1 MYLRD
6 YHEVRFKE
14 RRRGNT
20 ELTRTARFV
29 VKPQNEYAQ
38 KRKPPAIESEKIL
51 FESEPIVQPSASE
64 YRRKKENPFI
74 IKPRYNAAQQAL
86 TLKSKDEQKIISETK
101 TRYESIIPSKRSFDT
116 VEQDIQSELS
126 QMDKGDEPV
135 SERYLSL
142 QHETTNQQFGRI
154 PQTEDERQLIE
165 DDVRKD
171 GLLYMDS
178 ASYSEDTQILVNM
191 QHKASALQ
199 PEMNHTNTEEDE
211 TMYETKAEK
220 AETKPTETE
229 QEEAEHEIGAGKI
242 EHGAGT
248 IEMETEHEHMEAE
261 KVIEKM
267 EIENESIAQEEENE
281 ETLSIRDS
289 PSLHFMSDVSDIMM
303 ETYDISLTNMT
314 VTSQEPNK
322 DTQEIVTEIQHNAIS
337 EKETSVQPEPIQ
349 RVEELRKSKS
359 PSVIS
364 HAENIQSIDDRVN
377 QDIQMEKEKNAQ
389 SPVNNTQPTDHFE
402 KTSADYNFEN
412 MEDNYGYDGAELLEG
427 DVQGF
432 IEEEAPAIE
441 PSKRPSGASYR
452 SGDSVLES
460 NEDVDNAGYTNQIV
474 KSEKEQE
481 LDKIINELKSS
492 IRSTNQT
499 RAMKLRDIQT
509 EIFNSVIVKIVKEEQ
524 KNTTNPIARRT
535 ISEFYDRLSE
545 SLNHQQKLFK
555 EYQGVSINKQRLN
568 KIASKYKMELL
579 DIQKKRHQVRRK
591 IEEQKET
598 FQKMD
603 EKANVLSS
611 LDDFFSGIKSLRN
624 RIMFT
629 NKQKI
634 EKFNADTILRLT
646 TFLDLS
652 SILQLTLTSKSFC
665 HLMKDEFVFK
675 RLVERDFGIT
685 DKNPEESW
693 VKYYKHLKAE
703 KKNQQ
708 VKNGN
713 DCPHWLDYPEGTAA
727 LLLEIK
733 KILYKSQTQNPSLCH
748 LCQTQPATFLNMH
761 PACHSEAC
769 RGCLDK
775 FVDDE
780 EHYSIQ
786 LELDTG
792 KLYCFKCEDN
802 QAHRIDETEKGSEIL
817 KILNAPSSEQELD
830 LRRKAEHLLYI
841 QELRREE
848 MSLKHY
854 FVEKQWSRMWMLFRT
869 REGSPLPGR
878 ITNSKLAR
886 NSGTLD
892 PNIRLPMDKYRPS
905 PETHAD
911 IISVKLWN
919 YLAKAYGVQG
929 KAYNEDDIVAPE
941 YARLRV
947 YVDDFKKSINL
958 YP

>member
-64 YRRKKENPFI
+64 YRP
-74 IKPRYNAAQQAL
+74 
-86 TLKSKDEQKIISETK
+86 KDEQKIISETK

-242 EHGAGT
+242 
-248 IEMETEHEHMEAE
+248 EHMEAE

-555 EYQGVSINKQRLN
+555 EYQGV
-568 KIASKYKMELL
+568 
-579 DIQKKRHQVRRK
+579 
-591 IEEQKET
+591 
-598 FQKMD
+598 
-603 EKANVLSS
+603 LSS
-611 LDDFFSGIKSLRN
+611 LDDFFSGIKSLS
-624 RIMFT
+624 
-629 NKQKI
+629 I
-634 EKFNADTILRLT
+634 E
-646 TFLDLS
+646 
-652 SILQLTLTSKSFC
+652 
-665 HLMKDEFVFK
+665 
-675 RLVERDFGIT
+675 
-685 DKNPEESW
+685 
-693 VKYYKHLKAE
+693 
-703 KKNQQ
+703 
-708 VKNGN
+708 
-713 DCPHWLDYPEGTAA
+713 
-727 LLLEIK
+727 
-733 KILYKSQTQNPSLCH
+733 
-748 LCQTQPATFLNMH
+748 
-761 PACHSEAC
+761 
-769 RGCLDK
+769 
-775 FVDDE
+775 
-780 EHYSIQ
+780 
-786 LELDTG
+786 
-792 KLYCFKCEDN
+792 
-802 QAHRIDETEKGSEIL
+802 
-817 KILNAPSSEQELD
+817 
-830 LRRKAEHLLYI
+830 
-841 QELRREE
+841 
-848 MSLKHY
+848 
-854 FVEKQWSRMWMLFRT
+854 
-869 REGSPLPGR
+869 
-878 ITNSKLAR
+878 
-886 NSGTLD
+886 
-892 PNIRLPMDKYRPS
+892 
-905 PETHAD
+905 
-911 IISVKLWN
+911 
-919 YLAKAYGVQG
+919 
-929 KAYNEDDIVAPE
+929 
-941 YARLRV
+941 
-947 YVDDFKKSINL
+947 
-958 YP
+958 

>member
-38 KRKPPAIESEKIL
+38 KRKPPRIESEKIL
-51 FESEPIVQPSASE
+51 FESEPIVQPSTSE

-86 TLKSKDEQKIISETK
+86 TLKPKDEQKMISETE
-101 TRYESIIPSKRSFDT
+101 TRYESTIPSKRSFDT
-116 VEQDIQSELS
+116 VEQDIQSEVS
-126 QMDKGDEPV
+126 QIDKDEGPV
-135 SERYLSL
+135 SEGYLSS

-154 PQTEDERQLIE
+154 SQTENERQLIE

-178 ASYSEDTQILVNM
+178 ASYSEDTQILVDI
-191 QHKASALQ
+191 QHKASILQ
-199 PEMNHTNTEEDE
+199 TEMNRTKTEGDE
-211 TMYETKAEK
+211 TMYETK
-220 AETKPTETE
+220 TKPVETE
-229 QEEAEHEIGAGKI
+229 QEEAEHEIRAEKI
-242 EHGAGT
+242 ERDAET
-248 IEMETEHEHMEAE
+248 IEMETEHEQMEAE

-267 EIENESIAQEEENE
+267 EIENESIVQEEENE
-281 ETLSIRDS
+281 GALSIRDS

-322 DTQEIVTEIQHNAIS
+322 DTQETVTEIQHDAIS
-337 EKETSVQPEPIQ
+337 VKETSVQPELIQ
-349 RVEELRKSKS
+349 PVDKLRKSKS

-364 HAENIQSIDDRVN
+364 HTEDIQSIDDRVN

-389 SPVNNTQPTDHFE
+389 SPVNNTQPMDQFE
-402 KTSADYNFEN
+402 KTSVDYDFEN

-432 IEEEAPAIE
+432 IEEETQAIE
-441 PSKRPSGASYR
+441 PSKRSSGASYR
-452 SGDSVLES
+452 SGDSVLEF
-460 NEDVDNAGYTNQIV
+460 NEDVGNAGYTNQIV

-481 LDKIINELKSS
+481 LNKIINELKSS

-591 IEEQKET
+591 IEEQKES
-598 FQKMD
+598 FQKID

-703 KKNQQ
+703 KKDQQ
-708 VKNGN
+708 VKHSN

-733 KILYKSQTQNPSLCH
+733 KTLYKSQTQNPSLCH

-769 RGCLDK
+769 RDCLDK
-775 FVDDE
+775 FVDNE

-792 KLYCFKCEDN
+792 KLYCFRCKDN

-817 KILNAPSSEQELD
+817 ETLNAPSSEQELD

-854 FVEKQWSRMWMLFRT
+854 FIEKQWGRIWMLFRT

-878 ITNSKLAR
+878 ITNNKLAR
-886 NSGTLD
+886 NNGTLD